1 MIDCW
6 KENKSKCLNHKKEC
20 FVTPERIKILD
31 EPLYPIGTKLKVI
44 NGGKGA
50 YGANGTRGIV
60 VPWEESIGNCMGL
73 NKDKFFMIK
82 KDDRVYWGGSAT

>member
-1 MIDCW
+1 
-6 KENKSKCLNHKKEC
+6 
-20 FVTPERIKILD
+20 
-31 EPLYPIGTKLKVI
+31 LKVI